1 MYDVYRVEIQWCTLE
16 GPLEFAEILQRPL
29 LRMAIVENN
38 ILRLVAVDVL
48 RSLFELCNNFPL
60 L

>member
-1 MYDVYRVEIQWCTLE
+1 MYDVYWVEIQWCTLE
-16 GPLEFAEILQRPL
+16 GPLEFAEILQRLL

-38 ILRLVAVDVL
+38 IQRLVAADV
-48 RSLFELCNNFPL
+48 RCSLFELCKNFPL